1 MILVGIIFI
10 IIAYLVGSLS
20 SAILV
25 CKAMSFPDPRT
36 EGSGNAGATNVLRIG
51 GKLPAI
57 LTLVGDLLKGFLPV
71 LIAYFFGVWGF
82 LLAVVVLAAV
92 VGHIFPLFF
101 KFQGGKG
108 VATLFGAMLVLSF
121 PIALISLIVWI
132 AVIAIS
138 RYISLASLIAVVL
151 GTLLILFFRTIY
163 FLPVL
168 IAAVL
173 IIWRHVENIQR
184 LKAGTENKF
193 NW

>member
-1 MILVGIIFI
+1 MVGIIFI

-25 CKAMSFPDPRT
+25 CKAMSLPDPRT
-36 EGSGNAGATNVLRIG
+36 EGSGNAGATNVLRIA

-71 LIAYFFGVWGF
+71 LIAYLLGAWGF
-82 LLAVVVLAAV
+82 MLALVALAAV

-108 VATLFGAMLVLSF
+108 VATLFGGMLVLSF

-132 AVIAIS
+132 VVVAIS
-138 RYISLASLIAVVL
+138 RYISLASLVAVVL
-151 GTLLILFFRTIY
+151 GTLLVLFFHTVY
-163 FLPVL
+163 FLPIL
-168 IAAVL
+168 IAAIL
-173 IIWRHVENIQR
+173 IIWRHMENIQR